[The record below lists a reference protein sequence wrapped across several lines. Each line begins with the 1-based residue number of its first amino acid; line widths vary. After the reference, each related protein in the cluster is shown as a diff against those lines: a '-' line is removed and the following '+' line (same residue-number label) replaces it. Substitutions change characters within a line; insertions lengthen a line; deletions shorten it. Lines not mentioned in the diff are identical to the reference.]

1 MYSNFG
7 IRIPILIFS
16 CPTGTL
22 SPVSRFRASSMSPA
36 DERAHMPV
44 VQAEESKRP
53 RKVLQVGEQ
62 LVNKD
67 AVSDSPSNIIQN
79 MSSGPA
85 SLAIVEEGDGFQDA
99 EVMRQSLFASR
110 GAI

>member
-1 MYSNFG
+1 
-7 IRIPILIFS
+7 
-16 CPTGTL
+16 
-22 SPVSRFRASSMSPA
+22 MSPA

-62 LVNKD
+62 LVNTD

-79 MSSGPA
+79 RSSGPA
-85 SLAIVEEGDGFQDA
+85 SLAIVQEEERVHGITDSPD
-99 EVMRQSLFASR
+99 VICYSLES
-110 GAI
+110 GKNEDVGLLS